1 MKNENNKWKGPDYES
16 INLKM
21 KSGNKDIRKMAQ
33 KHYNEGKK
41 HYRANRRFEALTS
54 FQKVLEYDPDF
65 IKTHK
70 KLVKMY
76 LEVNDRHSAMVQY
89 KEIVR
94 LDRKNKEALNFLFD
108 YYLEKERPI
117 DAADILKIKCELV
130 KNKKNKRE
138 MMMQAGDLYF
148 LGGEIEKAKQ
158 EYLSLLREDEYNPE
172 IIKKLQNIYHRLED
186 HGRWKICEQ
195 ILILNKS
202 IIPKKSTKTIEIFRA
217 PGPVTSEVYKRISH
231 PGGLTFKKFF
241 GWLAPV
247 FKIMEANTPPDILR
261 LSESV
266 DQDSRNYQLFKE
278 CCHYLSMEIPPLRHY
293 NGPAEFKFIVDPLEG
308 KGEYALL
315 YNDQFLAEL
324 SDVEKVFLFSNY
336 LSIIKSEFV
345 PLLYLS
351 VSDIAR
357 IIFEIATMILSF
369 LTVFK
374 SIPLGKASNVVKK
387 SSKASSFL
395 SYLQKMQMKLISFKL
410 IGKSTEEMELMM
422 KKSADMLPEK
432 VEGKGAVSYKS
443 LLNIKLLESSLRGF
457 YHTADRVSF
466 YLTRDLVESTR
477 ALVHLLS
484 GEDAIERIRKFG
496 LQPYISETK
505 NKALKQRL
513 GDLYFFVLESG
524 MEG

>member
-1 MKNENNKWKGPDYES
+1 MKKDKNKWRGPDYES
-16 INLKM
+16 INM
-21 KSGNKDIRKMAQ
+21 KVNSGNKDIRKIAQ

-41 HYRANRRFEALTS
+41 HYRVNCRFEALTS
-54 FQKVLEYDPDF
+54 FQKSLEYDPDF
-65 IKTHK
+65 IKAHR

-89 KEIVR
+89 KEIFR
-94 LDRKNKEALNFLFD
+94 LDGKNKSALNFLFD
-108 YYLEKERPI
+108 YYLEKERAI

-172 IIKKLQNIYHRLED
+172 IIKKLRNVYHRLED

-202 IIPKKSTKTIEIFRA
+202 ITSKKSTETIEIFRA
-217 PGPVTSEVYKRISH
+217 PVPVTSDVYKRISH
-231 PGGLTFKKFF
+231 PGSLTFKKFF

-266 DQDSRNYQLFKE
+266 DQESCNYQLFKE

-293 NGPAEFKFIVDPLEG
+293 DGPADFKFIVDPLEG
-308 KGEYALL
+308 EGEYALL
-315 YNDQFLAEL
+315 YNDRFLSEL

-369 LTVFK
+369 LTIFK
-374 SIPLGKASNVVKK
+374 SIPLGKASNIVKK
-387 SSKASSFL
+387 SSKASSILGFF
-395 SYLQKMQMKLISFKL
+395 QKMQMKLVSFKL
-410 IGKSTEEMELMM
+410 MGKTTEEMELIM

-432 VEGKGAVSYKS
+432 VEGNGAVSYKA

-466 YLTRDLVESTR
+466 YITRDLLGSTR

-484 GEDAIERIRKFG
+484 GEDALERIRKFG
-496 LQPYISETK
+496 LQPYIMETK
-505 NKALKQRL
+505 NRALKQRL
-513 GDLYFFVLESG
+513 GNLYLFILESD